1 MSRILRTMSVNN
13 FGLETRAAAKLLTFG
28 TSIADTDQLKK
39 RIKKMKAMNL
49 IIGIFIV
56 AVLLIQ
62 GCAKPTRTV
71 GIDLKHGE
79 TWPGLA
85 ETLVAGGFRVVPI
98 NASIDAAML
107 KKIDVLMIMSPTT
120 PYAEAEVQA
129 IAQFVKG
136 GGGLLCAGQAWSWT
150 YKEYGNQP
158 IETYPLNVLGKQLN
172 FEVSEENAGTPTYLE
187 TEILTGTDRV
197 ERTDWWPSKVKMT
210 SKDGQTILR
219 DENQRSIGGLLPLGD
234 GRIVLYGHASL
245 LKDNPQVLLK
255 TVAYVSR
262 LPGRGRPGRN
272 LDPDVP

>member
-1 MSRILRTMSVNN
+1 
-13 FGLETRAAAKLLTFG
+13 
-28 TSIADTDQLKK
+28 
-39 RIKKMKAMNL
+39 
-49 IIGIFIV
+49 
-56 AVLLIQ
+56 
-62 GCAKPTRTV
+62 
-71 GIDLKHGE
+71 
-79 TWPGLA
+79 
-85 ETLVAGGFRVVPI
+85 
-98 NASIDAAML
+98 ML

-197 ERTDWWPSKVKMT
+197 ERTDWWPSKVKIT
-210 SKDGQTILR
+210 SKDGQSILR

-255 TVAYVSR
+255 TVSYVSR
-262 LPGRGRPGRN
+262 LR
-272 LDPDVP
+272 